1 MGNYWVNI
9 KLLNERLKSNNLSY
23 LINTELLNK
32 YQVIEWNIVVE

>member
-9 KLLNERLKSNNLSY
+9 KLLNERLKLNNLSY